1 MTDVDPHR
9 LPRHARPEHYDLVLE
24 PDLEAGTFAGDAT
37 IRVRILEEQ
46 PTIVCNALDLV
57 VDEAWID
64 HGNERVPLRVA
75 HDAEAE
81 RVTFRAPAPL
91 ATGVGTLHLRFRG
104 ELNDKLRGFYRS
116 RFTAPDGTEH
126 VIATTQFE
134 ATDARRAFPC
144 WDEPEYKAPFGISLV
159 VPAGLQAVS
168 NSRPIED
175 VPVGDGRRRVRF
187 ADTMPMSTYLVAFV
201 VGPLEFT
208 EPVDVDGVPLRVVH
222 TPGRGAL
229 AGFAL
234 EVGAFALRYFTDY
247 YGIPYPGDKI
257 DLVAIPDFA
266 FGAMENL
273 GCVTF
278 RETLLLVDPDE
289 VTQPELQRVTDVIN
303 HELAH
308 MWFGDLVTMR
318 WWNGIWLNEAFATF
332 MEMKC
337 TDAFRPQWQR
347 WTDFGLSR
355 SAAMDVDSLAT
366 TRPIEYE
373 VRSPADA
380 EGMFDLLTYEKGA
393 AVVRML
399 EQYLGEDRF
408 REGIRRYLTAHAHA
422 NTETHDLWDALEEAT
437 GEPVRRMMDSWIFQG
452 GHPAV
457 TVRGGDR
464 PTVSQRRFR
473 YLPDADGGTAEWV
486 VPLRLRTTDGE
497 VRVLLEKPSQ
507 PLDVPV
513 NTILTA
519 NSEGTGVYRVH
530 LDDDQLAHLAEHGPQ
545 GLSPIER
552 YGLVDDTWA
561 SVLAGD
567 VRVAQFVAVAQ
578 AFRNEDD
585 LSVWQRLIASFDS
598 VRRATDAS
606 SIDGFRRWLVDLM
619 APARERLGDEPRPG
633 EGERDRQLRGALF
646 AAVGL
651 LGDDPA
657 AVERARA
664 IVGAR
669 GGDPALVAA
678 AIDIVAAHGDA
689 DTHAR
694 YVERMQQAAS
704 PQEAERYRGALAEF
718 PGDAELRRTL
728 QLTLD
733 GTIRTQDVP
742 FVIRRS
748 LRNPGQGAAAW
759 RFVTRRWDDI
769 TKAIPSNLV
778 ARLLE
783 GISALAEPDLAAE
796 VESFLDAHPVPQGR
810 VVIEQHRERLRV
822 HVAFRERERPRLA
835 EVFGTT

>member
-24 PDLEAGTFAGDAT
+24 PDLDAGTFAGDAT
-37 IRVRILEEQ
+37 IRVRLLEDS
-46 PTIVCNALDLV
+46 PTIVCNALELV

-64 HGNERVPLRVA
+64 HDNERIALRVE
-75 HDAEAE
+75 HDAAAE
-81 RVTFRAPAPL
+81 RVSFHAPHPL
-91 ATGVGTLHLRFRG
+91 AAGVGTLHLTFRG

-116 RFTAPDGTEH
+116 RFTAADGTEH
-126 VIATTQFE
+126 VLATTQFE

-144 WDEPEYKAPFGISLV
+144 WDEPEYKAPFGITLV

-175 VPVGDGRRRVRF
+175 MPVGDGRRRIRF

-208 EPVDVDGVPLRVVH
+208 EAVDVDGVPLRVVH

-273 GCVTF
+273 GCITF
-278 RETLLLVDPDE
+278 RETLLLVDPDA

-408 REGIRRYLTAHAHA
+408 RDGIRRYLSTHAHA
-422 NTETHDLWDALEEAT
+422 NTETHDLWDALEAAT

-457 TVRGGDR
+457 TVRGGAQ
-464 PTVSQRRFR
+464 PSVSQRRFR
-473 YLPDADGGTAEWV
+473 YLPDPDGGDAEWI
-486 VPLRLRTTDGE
+486 VPLRLRTNDGD

-507 PLDVPV
+507 PLDLPV
-513 NTILTA
+513 NKILTA
-519 NSEGTGVYRVH
+519 NLDGTGVYRVR
-530 LDDDQLAHLAEHGPQ
+530 LDDDQLAHLAANGPE

-561 SVLAGD
+561 MVLAGD
-567 VRVAQFVAVAQ
+567 VRAAQFVAVVE
-578 AFRNEDD
+578 AFRDDDD
-585 LSVWQRLIASFDS
+585 LSVWQRIIGSCDS
-598 VRRATDAS
+598 LRRATDAS
-606 SIDGFRRWLVDLM
+606 SLDGFRRWLVEML

-633 EGERDRQLRGALF
+633 EGERARQLRGALF
-646 AAVGL
+646 AAVGV
-651 LGDDPA
+651 LGDDA
-657 AVERARA
+657 AAIDRARA
-664 IVGAR
+664 LIDTP

-689 DTHAR
+689 ETHAR
-694 YVERMQQAAS
+694 YVERMRHAAS
-704 PQEAERYRGALAEF
+704 PQEAERYRGALADF
-718 PGDAELRRTL
+718 PGADEMQRTL
-728 QLTLD
+728 ELTLN
-733 GTIRTQDVP
+733 GTIRTQDVSI
-742 FVIRRS
+742 VTRRA
-748 LRNPGQGAAAW
+748 LRNRQQGALAW
-759 RFVTRRWDDI
+759 RFVSQHWDDI
-769 TKAIPSNLV
+769 TAAIPSNLIS
-778 ARLLE
+778 RLLE
-783 GISALAEPDLAAE
+783 GISALAEPDLVAD
-796 VESFLDAHPVPQGR
+796 VEAFLDAHPVPQGR

-822 HVAFRERERPRLA
+822 HLAFRERERPRLA
-835 EVFGTT
+835 ELFGAA